1 MASPSMPK
9 KSWLDKINQDIQSS
23 SSAAGFARDTSG
35 PTAHIPRSV
44 PDANGALTFSQ
55 TPAPSLVMT
64 PAGMR
69 PREWSST
76 RVSTSVPSSSGARN
90 AGNVSRADGAFPKE
104 FRTPRMMGYPAR
116 AVFPET
122 PEELS
127 IYPVTHRMLKIPI
140 SPEASTD
147 PHIDLALQ
155 DNLDPELD
163 LQYQVRKASDRLW
176 AEKNSKM
183 LPSPR
188 PALADTEETRPPDR
202 DTGHQSDVEEHDG
215 DSPPREKTKNTR
227 KVLHESLDWDDEA
240 DPADLHKDFS
250 MFDETPRDQSILP
263 EIEEWL
269 LPPWDSSEPDHKRSL
284 STLSSMTEWDPE
296 NDLDFQIESQQSL
309 ERLNDCRFKVPET
322 PSDIESLQR
331 ALEMT
336 RMDFWLRNPSE
347 RYPEDLSQYKRE
359 SYASQQRRLQ
369 HAFCRIWQDIDRE
382 SPPELYRLPV
392 WMFGFESCYWKPSR
406 WGNNRLS
413 RAYNE
418 ALAEMAAEKNEKGL
432 QSVQYHEWKARLK
445 ERLIA
450 VTAGARSLLAL
461 YAAPEGRK

>member
-1 MASPSMPK
+1 MVSPSMPK
-9 KSWLDKINQDIQSS
+9 KSWLDKVNQDIQSNS
-23 SSAAGFARDTSG
+23 STAGFSRDTG
-35 PTAHIPRSV
+35 GRNAYIPRST
-44 PDANGALTFSQ
+44 PDANGAQTLSQ
-55 TPAPSLVMT
+55 KPAPSLVVT

-76 RVSTSVPSSSGARN
+76 SVSTSGPSSLGSRN
-90 AGNVSRADGAFPKE
+90 SDNVSRADGTLPNE
-104 FRTPRMMGYPAR
+104 VQTPRMMDYPAH
-116 AVFPET
+116 AIFPET

-127 IYPVTHRMLKIPI
+127 IYPVTPRMLRIPI

-155 DNLDPELD
+155 DSLDPELD
-163 LQYQVRKASDRLW
+163 LQYQVRKASDLLW

-183 LPSPR
+183 LPPSR
-188 PALADTEETRPPDR
+188 PAAADSNETSPPDG

-215 DSPPREKTKNTR
+215 DSPPREETKNTR
-227 KVLHESLDWDDEA
+227 KVLHESLDWDNEA
-240 DPADLHKDFS
+240 DPADLDKDFS

-269 LPPWDSSEPDHKRSL
+269 LPPWEPSEPDHTPSL
-284 STLSSMTEWDPE
+284 SKLSSMTEWDPE
-296 NDLDFQIESQQSL
+296 NDLDFQIESQQNL

-322 PSDIESLQR
+322 SSDIESLQR
-331 ALEMT
+331 ALEIT
-336 RMDFWLRNPSE
+336 RMDFWIRNPSE

-359 SYASQQRRLQ
+359 SYGSQQRRLQ
-369 HAFCRIWQDIDRE
+369 HAFCRIWREIDLQ

-392 WMFGFESCYWKPSR
+392 WMFGFENCYWKPST

-418 ALAEMAAEKNEKGL
+418 GLAEMAAEKNEKGL
-432 QSVQYHEWKARLK
+432 QSVQYQEWKARLE

-450 VTAGARSLLAL
+450 VTAGARSLPAL